1 MRTEA
6 FTWPITSFVGG
17 IAIGAALSGVL
28 VEGPGWRTA
37 FVAAAAFAAVGAL
50 LAVLRRR
57 TVLAVAPV

>member
-6 FTWPITSFVGG
+6 YTWPITAFVGG
-17 IAIGAALSGVL
+17 IAVGAAMAGVL

-37 FVAAAAFAAVGAL
+37 FVVAACFAAVGAL

-57 TVLAVAPV
+57 TVVPATA